1 MSTQTRKRRLRRRL
15 IAAGVLATAL
25 TALTVPVADAH
36 PTGVYHVSVPASGS
50 HARPFHTNPRDRPG
64 FYQVHA
70 NGAVTPIVQGGN
82 SSTGTGFAWG
92 DAGIGAAIA
101 AVAAGLFGAVRAT
114 RARRTI
120 VSRVPSTGGVA

>member
-36 PTGVYHVSVPASGS
+36 PTGVYHVTVPASGH

-70 NGAVTPIVQGGN
+70 TGPITPIVQGGN
-82 SSTGTGFAWG
+82 GSTGTGFAWG
-92 DAGIGAAIA
+92 DAGIGAALA
-101 AVAAGLFGAVRAT
+101 AVAAGLLGAVRAT

-120 VSRVPSTGGVA
+120 VSRDPSTGGAA